1 MKEGKM
7 KKEQQNNHFE
17 EEIAELAKTFEQHE
31 SVVLGDEYI
40 IPQKPVEIPFPYGSG
55 KPKPFGSDID
65 FNGWLPRRHRVPN

>member
-7 KKEQQNNHFE
+7 KKEQQNNHFIK
-17 EEIAELAKTFEQHE
+17 EIADIAKALEENE
-31 SVVLGDEYI
+31 SILLGDEYI

-65 FNGWLPRRHRVPN
+65 FNSWLPR